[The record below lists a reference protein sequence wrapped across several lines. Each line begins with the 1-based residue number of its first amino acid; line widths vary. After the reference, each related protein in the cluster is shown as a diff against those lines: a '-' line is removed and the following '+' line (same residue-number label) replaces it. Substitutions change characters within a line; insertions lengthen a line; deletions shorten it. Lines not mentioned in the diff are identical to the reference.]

1 MASFFATLTS
11 CTKST
16 QTRSSLGAA
25 SSTPSPTP
33 ISGYSASRL
42 QVCTRLHEALKECG
56 SSVLHAETNAFFGYI
71 PTATSSSVHFLHPF
85 TGEPN
90 LHAFAQ
96 AACMVSQDRIIFS
109 NVANKEEHVRR
120 GSLADVCLDT
130 PLCNGHT
137 TGLDMLWTGTPMIT
151 LPAETLASRVA
162 SSQLKTLGEPSYVFV
177 LA

>member
-1 MASFFATLTS
+1 
-11 CTKST
+11 
-16 QTRSSLGAA
+16 
-25 SSTPSPTP
+25 
-33 ISGYSASRL
+33 
-42 QVCTRLHEALKECG
+42 
-56 SSVLHAETNAFFGYI
+56 
-71 PTATSSSVHFLHPF
+71 
-85 TGEPN
+85 
-90 LHAFAQ
+90 
-96 AACMVSQDRIIFS
+96 MVSQDRIIFS